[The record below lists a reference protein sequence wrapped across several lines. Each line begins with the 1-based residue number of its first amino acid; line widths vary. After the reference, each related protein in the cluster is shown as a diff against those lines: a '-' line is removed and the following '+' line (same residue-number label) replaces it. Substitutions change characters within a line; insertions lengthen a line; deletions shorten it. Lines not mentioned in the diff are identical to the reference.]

1 MCDQKSQKQLF
12 RGKRMPQCNAAYC
25 TDPFW
30 SAPYSEWTSKKAWKG
45 CNVVANHAIR

>member
-1 MCDQKSQKQLF
+1 MIAFLPL
-12 RGKRMPQCNAAYC
+12 GLPA

-45 CNVVANHAIR
+45 NDVGADHAIR